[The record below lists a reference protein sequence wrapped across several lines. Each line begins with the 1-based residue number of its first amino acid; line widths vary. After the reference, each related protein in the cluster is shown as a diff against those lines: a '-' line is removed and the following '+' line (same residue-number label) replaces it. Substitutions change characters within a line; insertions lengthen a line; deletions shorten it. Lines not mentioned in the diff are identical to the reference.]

1 MKLNASAEM
10 FPVSWPEIG
19 RIHPFAP
26 LSQTRGYR
34 QIFEELEDWLKECTG
49 FAGVSLQPN
58 SGSQGEYA
66 GLLIIRA
73 WHLSRSEGHRNIC
86 LIPASAHGTNP
97 ASAVMAGMSV
107 VPVACDTDGNIDVA
121 DLRSKTAQHAA
132 NLAALMITY
141 PSTHGVFE
149 TTVKDICGLIHE
161 AGGQVYMDGAN
172 MNAQVG
178 LTSPGT
184 IGADVCHLNLHKTF
198 CIPHGGGGPGVGPVC
213 VAEHLVDFLPGHAV
227 VNLGGESPIGAVSA
241 APWGS
246 SSINVISWMYIQM
259 MGADGLT
266 QATQAAILNANYIS
280 KRLENHFPTLYRSN
294 GLVAHECI
302 LDLRPFK
309 TVTAEDVAKRLID
322 YGFHAPTL
330 SWPVAGTL
338 MVEPT
343 ESEPKAELDRFCDA
357 MIAIHAE
364 ILEIESGKADA
375 KNNLLKNAPHTA
387 DQIASD
393 SWNRPYSRE
402 RAAFPV
408 PGLKDFKFW
417 PASARVDN
425 VYGDRNL
432 VCSCVGM
439 EAYSA

>member
-1 MKLNASAEM
+1 
-10 FPVSWPEIG
+10 
-19 RIHPFAP
+19 
-26 LSQTRGYR
+26 
-34 QIFEELEDWLKECTG
+34 
-49 FAGVSLQPN
+49 
-58 SGSQGEYA
+58 
-66 GLLIIRA
+66 
-73 WHLSRSEGHRNIC
+73 
-86 LIPASAHGTNP
+86 
-97 ASAVMAGMSV
+97 
-107 VPVACDTDGNIDVA
+107 
-121 DLRSKTAQHAA
+121 
-132 NLAALMITY
+132 
-141 PSTHGVFE
+141 
-149 TTVKDICGLIHE
+149 
-161 AGGQVYMDGAN
+161 
-172 MNAQVG
+172 
-178 LTSPGT
+178 
-184 IGADVCHLNLHKTF
+184 
-198 CIPHGGGGPGVGPVC
+198 
-213 VAEHLVDFLPGHAV
+213 

-259 MGADGLT
+259 MGAEGLT
-266 QATQAAILNANYIS
+266 QATRAAILNANYIS

-309 TVTAEDVAKRLID
+309 TVTAEDVAKRLLD

-364 ILEIESGKADA
+364 IMEIETGKADP
-375 KNNLLKNAPHTA
+375 KNNLLKNSPHTA

-393 SWNRPYSRE
+393 AWDRPYSRE

-439 EAYSA
+439 EAYSV